1 MACDNR
7 TKVYLGYEDE
17 CVTDK
22 HRGSINFMTNKI
34 GGFPDCYEKNTLS
47 LPQCRLCGLHQLLVL
62 QLYVPLDT
70 SKYHRILYIF
80 ACINPNCWNQNESWT
95 CLRVQVLADEFQTNT
110 IDTSSVTVPS
120 TTSWL
125 SDADNWGDNFN
136 DNSTEQNGNNLLSNK
151 ATEFNFSLQREAEQ
165 NIREELCALHVDDPN
180 ANSPASVESPVGIG
194 AVGRLDSPQA
204 SAEIDGE
211 ESEVV
216 CIDTPTQ
223 PQRDL
228 VGLLHEVT
236 PFPIQLESNS
246 ETKFS
251 FVEIFL
257 SVEEEEDHGVDIPQ
271 HVRDLLLKY
280 QYRNPDLSTKSAVD
294 SIEGKTSETD
304 SEKYEK
310 GIPMHGDEMF
320 HNFVSRIQKSPGQLL
335 RYSRDNSASLLL
347 YPISGCVG
355 KCRHCG
361 GEMIFEV
368 QILST
373 LISKLILQPCTEK
386 NFQIEFG
393 TVLIYTCLRSCWS
406 ATDLYREEHV
416 IVQAER
422 L

>member
-1 MACDNR
+1 M
-7 TKVYLGYEDE
+7 
-17 CVTDK
+17 
-22 HRGSINFMTNKI
+22 
-34 GGFPDCYEKNTLS
+34 
-47 LPQCRLCGLHQLLVL
+47 
-62 QLYVPLDT
+62 
-70 SKYHRILYIF
+70 
-80 ACINPNCWNQNESWT
+80 
-95 CLRVQVLADEFQTNT
+95 LADEFQTNA
-110 IDTSSVTVPS
+110 IDTSSTTAPS
-120 TTSWL
+120 VGSWL
-125 SDADNWGDNFN
+125 SDADDWGDNFN
-136 DNSTEQNGNNLLSNK
+136 DNSNEPNGNNFLSNK
-151 ATEFNFSLQREAEQ
+151 ATDFKFCLQREAEQ
-165 NIREELCALHVDDPN
+165 NIREELSALHVDDPN

-216 CIDTPTQ
+216 CIDTPTE

-228 VGLLHEVT
+228 ISLLREVT
-236 PFPIQLESNS
+236 PFPIQLESNDES
-246 ETKFS
+246 KFS

-257 SVEEEEDHGVDIPQ
+257 SVEEEDCSGDVPQ

-280 QYRNPDLSTKSAVD
+280 QYRNPELSTKSAAD
-294 SIEGKTSETD
+294 SIDGKTNETD
-304 SEKYEK
+304 MEKYEK

-320 HNFVSRIQKSPGQLL
+320 HNFVSQIQKNPGQLL
-335 RYSRDNSASLLL
+335 RYSRDNSAPLML

-393 TVLIYTCLRSCWS
+393 TVLVYTCLRSCWS

>member
-17 CVTDK
+17 YVTDK
-22 HRGSINFMTNKI
+22 HRPSINFMTNKI
-34 GGFPDCYEKNTLS
+34 GGFPNCHEKTILS
-47 LPQCRLCGLHQLLVL
+47 LPQCRLCGLYQLLAL
-62 QLYVPLDT
+62 QLYVPLDN
-70 SKYHRILYIF
+70 SKYHRTLYIF
-80 ACINPNCWNQNESWT
+80 ACINPNCWNHNESWT
-95 CLRVQVLADEFQTNT
+95 CLRVQVLEDESKTN
-110 IDTSSVTVPS
+110 DLNSSSVNVPS

-125 SDADNWGDNFN
+125 SDADDWGDNFN
-136 DNSTEQNGNNLLSNK
+136 DNSEQNGNNLLSNN
-151 ATEFNFSLQREAEQ
+151 AIEFNFSLQREIDE
-165 NIREELCALHVDDPN
+165 NIRDELSVLHVDDPN

-223 PQRDL
+223 PQCDL
-228 VGLLHEVT
+228 ISLLHDVT
-236 PFPIQLESNS
+236 PFPLQLESNI

-257 SVEEEEDHGVDIPQ
+257 SVEEEDCGTDVPQ
-271 HVRDLLLKY
+271 HVCDLLLEY
-280 QYRNPDLSTKSAVD
+280 QYRNPDLSTKFAAD
-294 SIEGKTSETD
+294 SDESKTTEIA

-310 GIPMHGDEMF
+310 SIPMHGDEMF
-320 HNFVSRIQKSPGQLL
+320 HNFVSQIQKNPGQLL
-335 RYSRDNSASLLL
+335 RYSRDNTMPLLL

-361 GEMIFEV
+361 GEMTFEV
-368 QILST
+368 QILPT
-373 LISKLILQPCTEK
+373 LISKLMLQPRTEK
-386 NFQIEFG
+386 KFQIEFG
-393 TVLIYTCLRSCWS
+393 TVLVYTCIRSCWS
-406 ATDLYREEHV
+406 TTDLYREEHV
-416 IVQAER
+416 VVQAER